1 MKHFPLED
9 ITVTML
15 CDRANITRKTFYRN
29 CESKLDLIDSR
40 TDRVI
45 HDLLIRVHWDSTDPV
60 MLYRNFFTYWGGQS
74 ALLTVLHTQEQFVLF
89 TERFTDSCIR
99 NVTYHFIDDFLDGR

>member
-1 MKHFPLED
+1 MYNQNTHPQVIYSLNALSDALFELMKHFPLED

-29 CESKLDLIDSR
+29 CESKQDLIDYR

-60 MLYRNFFTYWGGQS
+60 MLYRNFFTY
-74 ALLTVLHTQEQFVLF
+74 
-89 TERFTDSCIR
+89 
-99 NVTYHFIDDFLDGR
+99 